1 MLAKGLR
8 HGIADYYLLES
19 EAFMASDRRQRLED
33 QWQLAALEQIS
44 HDVDATAATL
54 NKEKIK
60 EKYFRPLLLCQ
71 WWCKSVEHKY
81 NCEGNLAYTRLKT
94 AMQCD
99 SSMRVQVLRFPC
111 SNSRMHL
118 KLEQIPM
125 CLIPSCGSLPRP
137 CGYILFCV
145 SCLLFADRSFPQSTM
160 ARRSTRSLKCSFFS
174 RS

>member
-99 SSMRVQVLRFPC
+99 SSMRVQVLRFSVFKFKDAFEVGTNPHVF
-111 SNSRMHL
+111 NSFL
-118 KLEQIPM
+118 WL
-125 CLIPSCGSLPRP
+125 PSSSMWLYTLLRK
-137 CGYILFCV
+137 
-145 SCLLFADRSFPQSTM
+145 LFA
-160 ARRSTRSLKCSFFS
+160 LC
-174 RS
+174 